1 MIRRMF
7 LICPV
12 CEDAWWSIWVR
23 RANTSMVPCEICG
36 ECNYCCHCQPDD
48 EDEDED
54 EEDDD
59 DTE

>member
-12 CEDAWWSIWVR
+12 CGDAWWSIWVR

-36 ECNYCCHCQPDD
+36 ECDYCCHCQPDD